1 VLLPRMLEWTS
12 MTQTLFSRSHH
23 VTNNLSS
30 NLNVSNHLTL
40 PDNSPASVQS
50 VQCPKLEVQSLFK
63 SFSQKGKTVVALQ
76 NIDLYLQPREFVCIV
91 GASGCGKSTLL
102 NIVAG
107 LVQPCSGKVLVDGE
121 AVPGPGADRGMVFQ
135 SYTLYP
141 WLSVAGNIAFGL
153 KLRRLPKA
161 EIKQRVSYY
170 LDVVGLTKFAKAYPK
185 QLSGGMK
192 QRVAIARAMANEPEV
207 LLMDEP
213 FGALDA
219 QTKEQMQKFLLELWE
234 QTHTTI
240 LMITHDLEE
249 AAFLSQRIYVMS
261 AHPGQIKQEVKVKLP
276 AQRDL
281 EMKLDP
287 AFIQIK
293 RAIIHALHDNH

>member
-1 VLLPRMLEWTS
+1 V
-12 MTQTLFSRSHH
+12 
-23 VTNNLSS
+23 
-30 NLNVSNHLTL
+30 
-40 PDNSPASVQS
+40 
-50 VQCPKLEVQSLFK
+50 FK
-63 SFSQKGKTVVALQ
+63 RFSQKGRTVTALQ
-76 NIDLYLQPREFVCIV
+76 NIDLHLQPREFVCIV

-107 LVQPCSGKVLVDGE
+107 LVQPCSGNVLVDGE

-141 WLSVAGNIAFGL
+141 WLTVAGNIAFGL
-153 KLRRLPKA
+153 KLRGLPKA

-249 AAFLSQRIYVMS
+249 AVFLSQRIYVMS
-261 AHPGQIKQEVKVKLP
+261 AQPGQIKQEVHVQLP
-276 AQRDL
+276 EHRDL
-281 EMKLDP
+281 ELKLDP

-293 RAIIHALHDNH
+293 RAIIHALHDDH

>member
-1 VLLPRMLEWTS
+1 MHTK
-12 MTQTLFSRSHH
+12 
-23 VTNNLSS
+23 
-30 NLNVSNHLTL
+30 LTL
-40 PDNSPASVQS
+40 TSTSPTPVQS
-50 VQCPKLEVQSLFK
+50 GQIPKLQVQDLSK
-63 SFSQKGKTVVALQ
+63 SFSQKGRSITALQ
-76 NIDLYLQPREFVCIV
+76 DINLYLQPREFVCIV

-102 NIVAG
+102 NIIAG
-107 LVQPCSGKVLVDGE
+107 LIAPCSGRVLVDGE

-141 WLSVAGNIAFGL
+141 WLTVAGNIAFGL
-153 KLRRLPKA
+153 KLRRLPRA

-192 QRVAIARAMANEPEV
+192 QRVAIARALANEPEV

-219 QTKEQMQKFLLELWE
+219 QTKEQMQKFMLELWE

-249 AAFLSQRIYVMS
+249 AVFLAQRIYVMS
-261 AHPGQIKQEVKVKLP
+261 AHPGRIKEDFQVPLP
-276 AQRDL
+276 EHRDL

-287 AFIQIK
+287 DFIQIK
-293 RAIIHALHDNH
+293 RTIIHALHDEH